1 MRKRL
6 LAILLSATM
15 LFGMFPIGTF
25 AATEDDSD
33 VMTFKVLEK
42 TIDYGET
49 TVTLP
54 IEIENNPGLVGAT
67 FYINF
72 DNDVFEAAYDEDTE
86 LPDVSL
92 GDGFGKLS
100 IMPNESGK
108 SPLKVVVYGSV
119 NVKNDGTFVNVKFDV
134 KDGAKPGKYT
144 VSVETDGVKGNK
156 ADNKNETYA
165 IEHKTVAGSVT
176 IVGKEFNSK
185 IKLSDDTAVYDGKA
199 HSLKISG
206 ENLLPKDAEVKYFCD
221 GEEFDGATEP
231 DDYDITAV
239 VSAPGYADKE
249 LNATL
254 TIEKKTLTANLA
266 VGSKEYDGKKS
277 VTFTKKEI
285 TGIVE
290 GDDVVCDVTAEAA
303 SADVGKN
310 IKVNVE
316 FSLTGDDKD
325 KYNPPKAP
333 SLTTT
338 VTAREITVTANGSK
352 KLGEDDPALEPEIT
366 SGSLIEG
373 DSFTG
378 SPAREKG
385 DTAGTYKTNVGTLKL
400 SSNYKLTFIAGT
412 FEIFDKPKQ
421 TITASINKTETV
433 YGDKDDISVKLDIDE
448 ENSASDAKNNAVF
461 ASSDKNVATIDG
473 DGKITVLGA
482 GKTTVTV
489 TISGGDD
496 YADFKKSFEL
506 NVAKRKI
513 TVTAEEKTKYE
524 EQNDPELTYNI
535 TSGSIVDG
543 DVDSFKVTLSRV
555 TGEKAGKKYAI
566 KLVSVSGG
574 ENYDITFV
582 GANLE
587 ILKKLDRSYTLNA
600 PKNAVYGDTELVWSV
615 TEKNEDKIDGVTV
628 TSSNSDVATV
638 TADGKINVKGVG
650 KTTISASFDGNEE
663 YNEWK
668 DSVTLNVAKRPITIT
683 VKDNS
688 KKIGGEDPVLE
699 YELDGSLAD
708 GDKLTVSLERKKGE
722 TLGSYDINASYT
734 LDNEKNY
741 DVTVKKGTFTINEK
755 LTQTIAAPSK
765 VELTYGDESIDF
777 DPKSSLDDVTVNVS
791 VNDDNVVKYN
801 ADTKKLEIVGAG
813 KTEITMTAEGNT
825 DYADASA
832 KTTVTVAKAKLTV
845 KVTADKK
852 SYTYGDD
859 VSLSVKYDGF
869 VYGETEEVLTKK
881 AVMSDFNTSVGTHT
895 VKVSGAA
902 AANYELEY
910 VPLTF
915 TVNKAEVGLEKINL
929 YNLKLSNT
937 VGKKPELDIIDYKL
951 SGNVKKADDVKFTV
965 KAELKETVSAEGTY
979 YAKVTVTMSG
989 ADKGN
994 YELKDGGKF
1003 GYDENIYSV
1012 EVLENYGAT
1021 EILEQIKVCLF
1032 AEAIVI
1038 SGTDSGIQLPTVP
1051 DGYKI
1056 SMSSLSGIF
1065 DESGNRIANGRGNEK
1080 ISIGVFETKDGEGD
1094 YIDAARIEC
1103 EVWTDL
1109 LKKINVTVSAENGT
1123 VTGAGTYTVIDEIT
1137 LEATPDSKYSFS
1149 HWEWDGK
1156 KISTLKKYTFKLND
1170 VYDCEGDLELK
1181 AVFKKASSGG
1191 GGGGGGGGSSS
1202 STAYTVKF
1210 ETNGASAMDSV
1221 KVDKNEKLAKPADPV
1236 REGFEFGGWFVDEKL
1251 ENEYDFNA
1259 KVTEGITLYA
1269 KWTEIADK
1277 EPDKDDKDDS
1287 TDDNK
1292 ENKDDKTDDKKD
1304 EEDYKN
1310 PYTDVNEDDWFA
1322 GDVEY
1327 VTKKGLFNGMTITE
1341 FGPGETLTRGM
1352 IVTVLYRA
1360 EGEPENGGNSD
1371 FDDVDEDAYYAK
1383 AVAWAKENGIVKGI
1397 SENEFAPM
1405 ENVTREQIAAIIYN
1419 YAIYKGY
1426 DVSVG
1431 EDTNILSY
1439 EDFDEVSEYAVTA
1452 LCYACGSGLIN
1463 GRTETTLNPAET
1475 ATRAEAAA
1483 IFARFFSYLM

>member
-1 MRKRL
+1 MKKRL

-15 LFGMFPIGTF
+15 LFGVFPIGTF

-42 TIDYGET
+42 TIDHGET

-72 DNDVFEAAYDEDTE
+72 DNDVLEVAYDEDTE
-86 LPDVSL
+86 IPDVSL

-144 VSVETDGVKGNK
+144 VSVETYGVKGNK

-254 TIEKKTLTANLA
+254 TIEKRTLTANLA
-266 VGSKEYDGKKS
+266 VGSKEYDGTKS

-303 SADVGKN
+303 SADLGKN

-352 KLGEDDPALEPEIT
+352 KLGEDDPKLEPEIT
-366 SGSLIEG
+366 SGSLIDG

-461 ASSDKNVATIDG
+461 SSSDKNVATIDG
-473 DGKITVLGA
+473 DGKIMVLGA

-496 YADFKKSFEL
+496 YADFKNSFEL

-524 EQNDPELTYNI
+524 EQNDPEFTYNI

-600 PKNAVYGDTELVWSV
+600 PKNAVYGDTELVWSI
-615 TEKNEDKIDGVTV
+615 TDKNESKIDGVTIK
-628 TSSNSDVATV
+628 SSNSDVATV

-650 KTTISASFDGNEE
+650 KTTISASFDGNEK
-663 YNEWK
+663 YNDWK

-688 KKIGGEDPVLE
+688 KKIDGEDPDLE
-699 YELDGSLAD
+699 YELDGSTAN
-708 GDKLTVSLERKKGE
+708 GDILTVFLERKKGE
-722 TLGSYDINASYT
+722 ALGSYDINATYT

-755 LTQTIAAPSK
+755 LTQTITAPSK

-777 DPKSSLDDVTVNVS
+777 DPESSLDGVTVNVS

-813 KTEITMTAEGNT
+813 KTEITMTAEGNA

-845 KVTADKK
+845 KVTADNE

-937 VGKKPELDIIDYKL
+937 VGKNPEVDIIDYKL
-951 SGNVKKADDVKFTV
+951 SGNIKKADDVKFTV
-965 KAELKETVSAEGTY
+965 KAELKETVSAAGTY

-994 YELKDGGKF
+994 YELKNGGKF

-1012 EVLENYGAT
+1012 EVLENYGAA
-1021 EILEQIKVCLF
+1021 EILAQAVACL
-1032 AEAIVI
+1032 VN
-1038 SGTDSGIQLPTVP
+1038 DSDELFLEGNKQGIELPVVP

-1056 SMSSLSGIF
+1056 IVYDKENYLDETGYRIDNVDAVYDVIFTVEETNGNDNASL
-1065 DESGNRIANGRGNEK
+1065 
-1080 ISIGVFETKDGEGD
+1080 TKKT
-1094 YIDAARIEC
+1094 IIRP
-1103 EVWTDL
+1103 
-1109 LKKINVTVSAENGT
+1109 LKNFNVTVYAENGT
-1123 VTGAGTYTVIDEIT
+1123 VTGEGTYTVIDEIT

-1149 HWEWDGK
+1149 HWEWEGK
-1156 KISTLKKYTFKLND
+1156 KISTVKKFTFKLND

-1210 ETNGASAMDSV
+1210 EMNGASAMDSV

-1292 ENKDDKTDDKKD
+1292 DDKTDDKKD

-1322 GDVEY
+1322 DDVEY

-1341 FGPGETLTRGM
+1341 FGPDETLTRGM

-1360 EGEPENGGNSD
+1360 EGEPENDGNSD

-1383 AVAWAKENGIVKGI
+1383 AVAWARENGIVKGM

-1452 LCYACGSGLIN
+1452 LCYACGSGLIK